1 MITRTWTVAV
11 AAVGV
16 LVAGCGGGGQTTETS
31 TSTSTETETS
41 AIVSTAPPATPP
53 PTSSPIAVPS
63 GVAAPVLAPFVL
75 TLQGENVTVSGDV
88 AEQGD
93 RTAVLDAIAGAL
105 GSGAKVADTMTVNP
119 GSVPFD
125 PAQVGNVLEAAK
137 PVTNFGLR
145 RDPDRV
151 TLTGVAP
158 SAAEKTATETA
169 AKALFPDLPITND
182 ITVG

>member
-1 MITRTWTVAV
+1 MITRTWAVAV

-31 TSTSTETETS
+31 TSTSTETTT
-41 AIVSTAPPATPP
+41 VATPP
-53 PTSSPIAVPS
+53 PTSPPMPVPP

-75 TLQGENVTVSGDV
+75 TLQGDNVTVSGDV
-88 AEQGD
+88 AEQSA

-105 GSGAKVADTMTVNP
+105 GTDATVADAMTVNP

-125 PAQVGNVLEAAK
+125 PALVGNVVEAAK
-137 PVTNFGLR
+137 PVANFGLR

-151 TLTGVAP
+151 TLTGTAP
-158 SAAEKTATETA
+158 SDAEKAAVETA
-169 AKALFPDLPITND
+169 AKALFPELPVTND